1 MSRSIALF
9 YGLVCYLVGFG
20 GLAYAMGFL
29 NDIVVPR
36 TLNEG
41 LAGSLTTALVVNVG
55 LVLLFGLQH
64 SVMARRSF
72 KRALARGFPAW
83 AERSLYVLF
92 SGVAFIVLYAFWQP
106 LPGAVWTV
114 EAPALRALLFG
125 AQAFGWMV
133 LVAATFMLNH
143 FELFGLRQVWAHV
156 RGRELEPSRFRT
168 PGLYKFLRHPIQLG
182 VLIAFWATPDMTLGH
197 LVFAGAMTAY
207 IVIALRFFEE
217 PDLVRDFGDDYIAY
231 RRQVGMLLPRLRRSS
246 APAVA

>member
-1 MSRSIALF
+1 MSRSLALF

-29 NDIVVPR
+29 NDIVVSR
-36 TLNEG
+36 TLNG
-41 LAGSLTTALVVNVG
+41 GVAGALAPALIVNIG

-64 SVMARRSF
+64 SVMARRSS
-72 KRALARGFPAW
+72 KRVITRSIPAW
-83 AERSLYVLF
+83 AERSLYVFF
-92 SGVAFIVLYAFWQP
+92 SGAAFIALYALWQP
-106 LPGAVWTV
+106 LPEVVWTV

-125 AQAFGWMV
+125 VQAFGWMV

-156 RGRELEPSRFRT
+156 QGREPGPSRFRT
-168 PGLYKFLRHPIQLG
+168 PGHYKFLRHPIQLG
-182 VLIAFWATPDMTLGH
+182 VLIAFWATPDLTLGH

-217 PDLVRDFGDDYIAY
+217 PDLVKEFGDDYIAY
-231 RRQVGMLLPRLRRSS
+231 RRQAGMFLPRLRRSS
-246 APAVA
+246 AGVG